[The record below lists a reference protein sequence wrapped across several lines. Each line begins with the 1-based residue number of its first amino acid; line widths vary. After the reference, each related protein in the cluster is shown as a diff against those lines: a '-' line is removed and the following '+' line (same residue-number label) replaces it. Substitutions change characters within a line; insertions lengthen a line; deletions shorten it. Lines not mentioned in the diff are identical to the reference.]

1 MSTYFLYARKSTDV
15 EDKQVLSIDAQLS
28 ELRSLAKHDGLQIV
42 AEFVEK
48 QSAKMPGRPVFND
61 MIRRLIA
68 GEAQGI
74 VCWKIDRL
82 ARNPVDGGQISWL
95 LQQSVIQHIQTH
107 DRSFLPADNVLMMSV
122 ELGMANQYIRDL
134 SANTKRGQREKAR
147 RGEYPGLA
155 PLGYINNPR
164 TKRVEVDRRKAPAI
178 RAAFELYAENKSRF
192 EDIAA
197 FLYERSVRT
206 KKINKSGSSGDKPL
220 KKDSIKKMLTNIFYY
235 GHFEYSGEIYKGVHT
250 PLVSKQLFDKVQ
262 AVLELRGRQ
271 RHKPKNEPQPLC
283 GIMRCGECGG
293 MITGEV
299 ITKHQKNGNVH
310 RYVYYRCTKKR
321 GLCSQSYIR
330 EEALSVQLSDLLS
343 LYVMPTDWPQ
353 ELCRM
358 ANEDE
363 QKAESVAMTAVQEL
377 RVKIAQLDGKMSRFV
392 DLYSEQ
398 DIDRDTFLTR
408 KRGLMSERK
417 SAEEQIA
424 RLEHDATLWLQPL
437 RDFIKDASMLEE
449 IAKTDNLPS
458 KKLSLQKIFGSNLSL
473 HTREARGVALPQWAS
488 LREAQN
494 NFDKSSPVLCIADG
508 EGFEPSR
515 GCNAP
520 ATLAVWYFR
529 PLSHPS
535 IRSRVPN
542 LMCESEED
550 YMCWTSF

>member
-28 ELRSLAKHDGLQIV
+28 ELRSLAKHEGLQIV

-48 QSAKMPGRPVFND
+48 QSAKKPGRPIFND
-61 MIRRLIA
+61 MLLRIIA

-95 LQQSVIQHIQTH
+95 LQQSVIAHIQTH

-192 EDIAA
+192 EDISA
-197 FLYERSVRT
+197 FLYQRGIRT
-206 KKINKSGSSGDKPL
+206 KQIKKSGSSGDKPL
-220 KKDSIKKMLTNIFYY
+220 KKDSIKKMLTSSFYY
-235 GHFEYSGEIYKGVHT
+235 GHFEYAGEIYKGVHT
-250 PLVSKQLFDKVQ
+250 PLVSKAVFDKVQ
-262 AVLELRGRQ
+262 DVLELRGRQ

-299 ITKHQKNGNVH
+299 ITKHQKNGNIH

-321 GLCSQSYIR
+321 GICSQSYIR
-330 EEALSVQLSDLLS
+330 EEALSAQLSDLLS
-343 LYVMPTDWPQ
+343 QYVLPSEWAT
-353 ELCRM
+353 ELRRM
-358 ANEDE
+358 AEVDE
-363 QKAESVAMTAVQEL
+363 RLADDTARMAVREL
-377 RVKIAQLDGKMSRFV
+377 RG
-392 DLYSEQ
+392 
-398 DIDRDTFLTR
+398 
-408 KRGLMSERK
+408 
-417 SAEEQIA
+417 
-424 RLEHDATLWLQPL
+424 
-437 RDFIKDASMLEE
+437 
-449 IAKTDNLPS
+449 
-458 KKLSLQKIFGSNLSL
+458 
-473 HTREARGVALPQWAS
+473 
-488 LREAQN
+488 
-494 NFDKSSPVLCIADG
+494 
-508 EGFEPSR
+508 
-515 GCNAP
+515 
-520 ATLAVWYFR
+520 
-529 PLSHPS
+529 
-535 IRSRVPN
+535 
-542 LMCESEED
+542 
-550 YMCWTSF
+550 

>member
-1 MSTYFLYARKSTDV
+1 MPTYFLYARKSTDV

-28 ELRSLAKHDGLQIV
+28 ELRSLAKRDGLQIA

-48 QSAKMPGRPVFND
+48 QSAKMPGRPIFND
-61 MIRRLIA
+61 MIQRILAR
-68 GEAQGI
+68 EAQGI

-134 SANTKRGQREKAR
+134 SVNTKRGQREKAR

-164 TKRVEVDRRKAPAI
+164 TKRVEVNRRKAPVI

-197 FLYERSVRT
+197 FLYERGVRT

-220 KKDSIKKMLTNIFYY
+220 KKDSIKKMLTNPFYY
-235 GHFEYSGEIYKGVHT
+235 GHFEYAGEMYKGVHT
-250 PLVSKQLFDKVQ
+250 PLISKALFDRVQ
-262 AVLELRGRQ
+262 NVLEMRGRE

-321 GLCSQSYIR
+321 GACSQSYIR
-330 EEALSVQLSDLLS
+330 EETLSVQLSTLLS
-343 LYVMPTDWPQ
+343 TYALPVGWADELY
-353 ELCRM
+353 RM

-363 QKAESVAMTAVQEL
+363 RKAESVAGTAVQEL
-377 RVKIAQLDGKMSRFV
+377 RIKIAQLDAKMSRFV

-398 DIDRDTFLTR
+398 DIDRDTFLAR
-408 KRGLMSERK
+408 KRDLMSERK
-417 SAEEQIA
+417 STEEQIA
-424 RLEHDATLWLQPL
+424 RLERDATLWLQPL
-437 RDFIKDASMLEE
+437 RDWIKDTEQLDE
-449 IAKTDNLPS
+449 IAKTADLSS
-458 KKLSLQKIFGSNLSL
+458 KKLSLQKIFGSNLLLKNRILVS
-473 HTREARGVALPQWAS
+473 TPTPPYAS
-488 LREAQN
+488 LREARLNFSKN
-494 NFDKSSPVLCIADG
+494 NSVLPIAVG
-508 EGFEPSR
+508 VGFEPTMR
-515 GCNAP
+515 F
-520 ATLAVWYFR
+520 LA
-529 PLSHPS
+529 
-535 IRSRVPN
+535 
-542 LMCESEED
+542 
-550 YMCWTSF
+550 

>member
-1 MSTYFLYARKSTDV
+1 MPTYFLYARKSTDV

-28 ELRSLAKHDGLQIV
+28 ELRSLAKHEGLQIV

-48 QSAKMPGRPVFND
+48 RSAKVPGRPVFND
-61 MIRRLIA
+61 MIRRIIA

-95 LQQSVIQHIQTH
+95 LQQSVIQHVQTH

-192 EDIAA
+192 EDVAA
-197 FLYERSVRT
+197 YLYERGVRT

-220 KKDSIKKMLTNIFYY
+220 KKDSIKKMLTNPFYY
-235 GHFEYSGEIYKGVHT
+235 GHFEYAGEMYKGVHT
-250 PLVSKQLFDKVQ
+250 PLISKQLFDKVQ
-262 AVLELRGRQ
+262 SVLELRGRQ

-330 EEALSVQLSDLLS
+330 EETLSTQLSDLLS
-343 LYVMPTDWPQ
+343 FYVMPTDWTQ
-353 ELCRM
+353 ELYHL

-363 QKAESVAMTAVQEL
+363 QKADSVATAAVQEL
-377 RVKIAQLDGKMSRFV
+377 RVKIGQLDAKMSRFV

-398 DIDRDTFLTR
+398 DIDRDTYLER
-408 KRGLMSERK
+408 KHALMSERK

-424 RLEHDATLWLQPL
+424 RLERDATLWLQPL
-437 RDFIKDASMLEE
+437 RDFINDASLLD
-449 IAKTDNLPS
+449 KTIQSGDLPS

-473 HTREARGVALPQWAS
+473 KNRILVSTPTPPYAS
-488 LREAQN
+488 LREARL
-494 NFDKSSPVLCIADG
+494 NFLENSSVLCIAVCLG
-508 EGFEPSR
+508 LE
-515 GCNAP
+515 
-520 ATLAVWYFR
+520 
-529 PLSHPS
+529 LS
-535 IRSRVPN
+535 
-542 LMCESEED
+542 
-550 YMCWTSF
+550 